1 MLFSSLT
8 DRDISHLSSLVCEN
22 DIKHSLFNICGIKAP
37 GPDGFPSIFFHK
49 FWGSCKAD
57 LINMVSECFVQ
68 GCVPSDINQTLISL
82 IPKIS
87 NPTSMIQFRPLSL
100 CNTFYKILSKVLV
113 QRLRGLLPK
122 LISHNQVAF
131 VPSRQIQDNIV
142 IA

>member
-8 DRDISHLSSLVCEN
+8 DRDISHLSSSVYEN
-22 DIKHSLFNICGIKAP
+22 DIKHSLFNICGIKAL
-37 GPDGFPSIFFHK
+37 GLDGFPSIFFQK
-49 FWGSCKAD
+49 FWGSSKAD

-68 GCVPSDINQTLISL
+68 GCVPSDINQT
-82 IPKIS
+82 
-87 NPTSMIQFRPLSL
+87 SMMQFRPISL

-113 QRLRGLLPK
+113 QRLKGLLPK
-122 LISHNQVAF
+122 LVSHNQVAF